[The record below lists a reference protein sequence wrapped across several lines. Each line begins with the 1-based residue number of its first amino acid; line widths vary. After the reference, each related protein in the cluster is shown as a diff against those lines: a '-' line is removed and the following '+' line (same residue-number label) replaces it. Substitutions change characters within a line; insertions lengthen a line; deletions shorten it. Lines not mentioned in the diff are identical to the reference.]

1 MQNRKILTLE
11 EVLKLDRRPTLQEM
25 VDLSL
30 EDYTKYLYKKGII
43 KYIPESGN
51 LEDYIPVILEEES
64 TPWVKIYD
72 YKYSGDVNIE
82 IRDPQ
87 YDMSVEDFD
96 EDLNDPEINRYLD
109 VIEEDVLHFD
119 NKEYKYF
126 IDDDEI
132 VYFYKEDLKG
142 NKIITDMNYVY
153 R

>member
-1 MQNRKILTLE
+1 MQNRKKLSLE

-25 VDLSL
+25 VDLSV

-51 LEDYIPVILEEES
+51 LEDYMPVIVEELS
-64 TPWVKIYD
+64 TPWHNSYD

-87 YDMSVEDFD
+87 YDMSVEDYD
-96 EDLNDPEINRYLD
+96 EDLNDPEDYKEMSI
-109 VIEEDVLHFD
+109 VEEGVLYFD

-126 IDDDEI
+126 IDDDEF
-132 VYFYKEDLKG
+132 VYFYKEDSKG
-142 NKIITDMNYVY
+142 NKIIKDLNHVY